1 MTTFRSKNYFFR
13 IDNKEAY
20 GVVAMSFFVVRIG
33 RLSMEKWHTLGIDL
47 RRWAHLISQWA
58 AIFVG
63 SLWNMQGLHTH
74 KTRNEKGSGSLC
86 GSQQTTSKSTLFSD
100 AKPAEDFA
108 QQVVGRKFASDLAQ
122 SPLGQAQFFGQQI
135 EVFSPMAQPFSG
147 MGQMAVHR

>member
-86 GSQQTTSKSTLFSD
+86 GSQQTTSKSTLSMQKL
-100 AKPAEDFA
+100 ATRPKALPRL
-108 QQVVGRKFASDLAQ
+108 GCSGSDLEN
-122 SPLGQAQFFGQQI
+122 GHNFGHT
-135 EVFSPMAQPFSG
+135 F
-147 MGQMAVHR
+147 